1 VRVEAA
7 LSLSG
12 FPGSYFADDAAR
24 AHDGSRES
32 LDFDF
37 FDREKGRKGSMESEK
52 EGPMHIRPYTLDS
65 SEYSIHSLAF
75 EMPTKGSKTPPP
87 GATSAAIMRILNKD
101 SVKPLPKVVAKSE
114 SRPVS
119 YVSSTNNHGR
129 KSTIITRDK
138 KSSLIQPPPDAY
150 LQAPYKEIRSR
161 KETPSLMTQATGTST
176 NSYSHAVISIAR
188 MNPIVSAPARTLM
201 MNTMSS
207 KHTPS
212 PGGTGTPRE
221 DCPGVGSGTKFN
233 VDTVSQRKPT
243 IVKTIKGAHGTP
255 QSAASASWETDGRAG
270 QDAPPRV
277 NPPQPD
283 SYGRI

>member
-1 VRVEAA
+1 
-7 LSLSG
+7 
-12 FPGSYFADDAAR
+12 
-24 AHDGSRES
+24 
-32 LDFDF
+32 
-37 FDREKGRKGSMESEK
+37 MESEK

-101 SVKPLPKVVAKSE
+101 SVKPLPKVVAKSK

-119 YVSSTNNHGR
+119 YVPSTDSHGR

-138 KSSLIQPPPDAY
+138 KNSLIQPPPDAY

-212 PGGTGTPRE
+212 PGGTGIPCE
-221 DCPGVGSGTKFN
+221 DRPGVHS
-233 VDTVSQRKPT
+233 VSQRKPT

-270 QDAPPRV
+270 QDVPPRV
-277 NPPQPD
+277 NLQQQD